1 MSSLQRYRNL
11 ILVVVAILVLVVATP
26 LIEQYVSA
34 PKTELL
40 TELSILGSYHNAT
53 YPYNLTSGD
62 VYPLYV
68 TINNELGSQA
78 RYKLEVKFRNQD
90 QPGPNSFDHTSSSLP
105 SIADFTFEVDEGKSV
120 ESQINLEFNYH
131 VDSREATLDTIVV
144 NGTKVDLDDLVVD
157 WDSEAKAYL
166 GNLFFELYLYDD
178 SLGRFVYNQRY
189 VSLWI
194 NLA

>member
-1 MSSLQRYRNL
+1 MSFIQRYRNL
-11 ILVVVAILVLVVATP
+11 ILVIVAILVLVVVTP

-34 PKTELL
+34 PKTEPL

-90 QPGPNSFDHTSSSLP
+90 QSGPDSFDHTASSLP
-105 SIADFTFEVDEGKSV
+105 SLAAFTFEVDDGKSV
-120 ESQINLEFNYH
+120 ESQINLEFTYH
-131 VDSREATLDTIVV
+131 TDSRKATLDSIVV
-144 NGTKVDLDDLVVD
+144 NGTKADMDNLSVE
-157 WDSEAKAYL
+157 WDSDANAYL
-166 GNLFFELYLYDD
+166 GNLFFELYLYDASLD
-178 SLGRFVYNQRY
+178 SFVYHQRY
-189 VSLWI
+189 VSLWV
-194 NLA
+194 NLG